1 MKKGNSKL
9 GFIAMVAG
17 LLSNINSDESSQKQ
31 KAIRKARYQP
41 ARQIIPRGCK
51 MYYFDEN
58 FDIYTSPVPNV
69 IYQCIALNEKN
80 AIRKITRYHD
90 QRQREIVRNS
100 QPGDSI
106 SLTVMTSPMVKSK

>member
-1 MKKGNSKL
+1 MKRGNSKSAIL
-9 GFIAMVAG
+9 DFIAG
-17 LLSNINSDESSQKQ
+17 LLYNNNDKKKKKQ
-31 KAIRKARYQP
+31 VAIRRTRYQP

-58 FDIYTSPVPNV
+58 FEIYTSQPSNV

-80 AIRKITRYHD
+80 AIRKFTRYHD
-90 QRQREIVRNS
+90 QKQREIVRNS

-106 SLTVMTSPMVKSK
+106 SVTVMTSPLIKSK